1 MQMAKRSKRYNEFYQ
16 FMSPYLEKGNPTEI
30 AWAKKEYRRR
40 YKARW
45 RRVFRKENKSYA
57 VAWTKEELHTL
68 TDAAKKHKQ
77 KPTRFIK
84 QATMAYINKRY
95 VVPNQREMNKL
106 LQLVAMTYNTVESIA
121 GDEEN
126 YITGV
131 KRMQEELFIL
141 EQELRVTLLSPKT
154 IEQVIEQEIQKDPE
168 AGAYMFM
175 LIERMHHGH

>member
-1 MQMAKRSKRYNEFYQ
+1 MVKRSKRYNEFYQ
-16 FMSPYLEKGNPTEI
+16 FMSPYFEKGNPTEI

-45 RRVFRKENKSYA
+45 RRVFRKENKSFA

-95 VVPNQREMNKL
+95 IVPNQREMNKV
-106 LQLVAMTYNTVESIA
+106 LQLVAMTYNAIETIA

-141 EQELRVTLLSPKT
+141 EHKLRLTLLSPKT
-154 IEQVIEQEIQKDPE
+154 IEQIIEQELQKNPGIED
-168 AGAYMFM
+168 YLIRF
-175 LIERMHHGH
+175 IERMQNGH